1 MQNVFLLKFHYRPKK
16 DPVNSRVIIDL
27 LSNVD
32 GVTRVDLNA
41 KKRIGRCISKKPLD
55 FTTIAALLEKEGFV
69 IVDVSERFQDKE
81 IIFSIDGMTCN
92 SCEVLIESRW
102 GKIEGVKKV
111 QANASRGQVKVISC
125 AQALDM
131 NALQEC
137 IKEQGYIIRSH
148 ANGSKPNFQNPI
160 SKSRPSLT
168 RLAGIFLIVIA
179 LGFIASK
186 FNILTPTVSLG
197 QTVSVGAAFL
207 IGLVAASSS
216 CIAVTGGV
224 LLSLL
229 AQNKKRMIEQGKTYR
244 ITPTL
249 FSFVLGRIVSYVLLG
264 ALIGLIG
271 KSIAVSPLVTG
282 SITLIA
288 AVYMLV
294 MGLDMLSLT
303 PAWLKRM
310 TPRMPKII
318 SSRILA
324 FEKHSNA
331 FIPFLLGVGTFFLPC
346 GFTQSLQ
353 LYALTTGSALT
364 SGLLLGVFALGTVPA
379 LLIIGYASHS
389 LKGKTGAFFYQ
400 FAGGLVLL
408 LGIWNISNGFTT
420 IGYPLPTVSQI
431 VQSFSQNNQQ
441 GKVSLV
447 PYDGNVQTISM
458 QVQDEGYAPNTF
470 VIRQGVPTQ
479 WIVDAQD
486 SGGCLSVLVARKLGV
501 QKLLERGKNVIEF
514 TPQETGPVAFSCSMG
529 MFRGQINVVPNT

>member
-16 DPVNSRVIIDL
+16 DPVNPRVMSDL
-27 LSNVD
+27 LLKID

-41 KKRIGRCISKKPLD
+41 KKHIGRCISKKPLD
-55 FTTIAALLEKEGFV
+55 FSHVAFLLEKEGFV
-69 IVDVSERFQDKE
+69 IVDASEKFQDKE
-81 IIFSIDGMTCN
+81 VIFSIDGMTCN
-92 SCEVLIESRW
+92 SCEVLIESRL
-102 GKIEGVKKV
+102 GKIEGVKRV
-111 QANASRGQVKVISC
+111 EANASRGQVKVISC
-125 AQALDM
+125 VEALDM
-131 NALQEC
+131 NALQDC
-137 IKEQGYIIRSH
+137 IKEHGYTIRT
-148 ANGSKPNFQNPI
+148 NRTTNYQLPTTNYTL
-160 SKSRPSLT
+160 RPSLI
-168 RLAGIFLIVIA
+168 RLAGIFLIVLA

-229 AQNKKRMIEQGKTYR
+229 AQHKKRMIEQGKTYR

-264 ALIGLIG
+264 GLIGLIG

-331 FIPFLLGVGTFFLPC
+331 FIPFLLGAGTFFLPC

-364 SGLLLGVFALGTVPA
+364 SGLLLGIFALGTIPA

-389 LKGKTGAFFYQ
+389 LKGKAGAFFYQ

-408 LGIWNISNGFTT
+408 LGLWNISNGFTT
-420 IGYPLPTVSQI
+420 IGYPLPTVSEI
-431 VQSFSQNNQQ
+431 VQAFSQNNQQ
-441 GKVSLV
+441 GKARLV

-470 VIRQGVPTQ
+470 VIRQGVPTK